1 MRPQELART
10 QRSTPAPRVYFSHH
24 CCCSRQLYAG
34 RQTMT
39 LGRWN
44 RRFALGMVLLGLA
57 CGGGGGG
64 TTPPGPPADLVKSA
78 GDAQNWYFNN
88 PLPTGLSVTAVDV
101 DGRAVP
107 GVVITWAVASGGG
120 AVTPTQSTTNAN
132 GVATTTDSVGGATI
146 QMVSATFTGLSG
158 PVSFT
163 EHATTPP
170 ASAAVSVNDNVF
182 SPASAVIKT
191 GGTVTWTWAGSPLV
205 IHNVTY
211 TGGPTPPPAKGPH
224 PPVGR

>member
-1 MRPQELART
+1 
-10 QRSTPAPRVYFSHH
+10 
-24 CCCSRQLYAG
+24 
-34 RQTMT
+34 MT

-120 AVTPTQSTTNAN
+120 AVTPTQSTTDAN
-132 GVATTTDSVGGATI
+132 GVATTTDSVGGSTI
-146 QMVSATFTGLSG
+146 QIVSATFTGLAG

-170 ASAAVSVNDNVF
+170 TSGAVNVGDNFFDKASVVVQVN
-182 SPASAVIKT
+182 S
-191 GGTVTWTWAGSPLV
+191 TVTWTWTGLLGHS
-205 IHNVTY
+205 VTF
-211 TGGPTPPPAKGPH
+211 TGGPDSGVQPSGTFQRTFATTGAFNYFCKVHGGMTGSVTVVH
-224 PPVGR
+224 